1 LQTLVRAAIRPDEQ
15 IHFGGHG
22 KPIQSTGGEGT
33 CRDDHAPAG
42 MVFDIAGRVDAKH
55 SQSISINMAKVK
67 SFGERIADALVED
80 GLLTTKQIE
89 ELLEQQKKE
98 GARLIK
104 LIIDKAYVSDQDLA
118 VSMGRVLNVPPV
130 NLARIAIPPEIFELL
145 PRDTAYNHKV
155 IPVSRLENKLF
166 LAMADPLNVL
176 ALDDVKRLT
185 RLEITPLIAS
195 EKAIL
200 EKLNAIDA
208 SKSSS
213 MEDIIEDAAKQREAD
228 EEAGTI
234 ENIREAVEDV
244 NLDRLAASTEEAPV
258 IKLANL
264 IVLQAIK
271 DRASDIH
278 LEPFEKTVRLRYR
291 VDGVLIDA
299 TPPPKQMQLAL
310 ASRFKIMSNLDIAE
324 RRLPQDGRMRVK
336 VSGRDFDLRVS
347 VLPTVHGEKIV
358 LRVLDKTNLSAS
370 VDKLGLDPETFKQ
383 FRNAIDAPHGLI
395 LVTGPTG
402 SGKTTTLYSALNE
415 LNNPIYNIVTV
426 EDPVEFQIAGINQ
439 VPTKKEIG
447 LTFASALRSILR
459 QDPDIIMIGEIR
471 DTETAEIAIEAA
483 LTGHQVLSTM
493 HCNDAP
499 GAIARLDDMGIAPFL
514 ISSSVILSCA
524 QRLIRR
530 ICSHCKEPVTYP
542 PKMFEDLGIDPAM
555 FAGMQLFRGHGCERC
570 KNSGYAGRMAIIEAM
585 TMSDQIRKL
594 IIARAN
600 TRELAKVAISQGMR
614 TLRMAALDRARDGV
628 STLEQV
634 LVMTSSH

>member
-1 LQTLVRAAIRPDEQ
+1 
-15 IHFGGHG
+15 
-22 KPIQSTGGEGT
+22 
-33 CRDDHAPAG
+33 
-42 MVFDIAGRVDAKH
+42 
-55 SQSISINMAKVK
+55 MAKVK

-80 GLLTTKQIE
+80 GLLSEGQIV

-104 LIIDKAYVSDQDLA
+104 LIIDKSYVSEQDLA
-118 VSMGRVLNVPPV
+118 VSMGRVLNVSPI
-130 NLARIAIPPEIFELL
+130 NLGRVSILPEVVELL
-145 PRDTAYNHKV
+145 PRDTAYNYKV
-155 IPVSRLENKLF
+155 VPISRLENRLF

-176 ALDDVKRLT
+176 ALDDVKRIT
-185 RLEITPLIAS
+185 RLEVTPLIAS
-195 EKAIL
+195 EKAIVD
-200 EKLNAIDA
+200 KLNAFDA
-208 SKSSS
+208 AKTGS
-213 MEDIIEDAAKQREAD
+213 MEDIIQDAKKQSEAD
-228 EEAGTI
+228 ADADSVESVKEGIEEV
-234 ENIREAVEDV
+234 NIDQ
-244 NLDRLAASTEEAPV
+244 LAASSGEAPV

-264 IVLQAIK
+264 IIVQAIK

-278 LEPFEKTVRLRYR
+278 LEPFEKGMRLRYR
-291 VDGVLIDA
+291 VDGVLMDA

-310 ASRFKIMSNLDIAE
+310 ASRFKIMSSLDIAE
-324 RRLPQDGRMRVK
+324 RRLPQDGRMRVRVGGK
-336 VSGRDFDLRVS
+336 DFDLRVS
-347 VLPTVHGEKIV
+347 VLPTVHGEKVV

-370 VDKLGLDPETFKQ
+370 IDKLGLDPETFKQ
-383 FRNAIDAPHGLI
+383 FKNAIDAPHGLI

-426 EDPVEFQIAGINQ
+426 EDPVEFQIPGINQ
-439 VPTKKEIG
+439 VPTKKDIG
-447 LTFASALRSILR
+447 LTFANALRSILR

-524 QRLIRR
+524 QRLMRR

-542 PKMFEDLGIDPAM
+542 PKMFEDLGIDPAT
-555 FAGMQLFRGHGCERC
+555 FDGVQLYRGRGCDRC

-585 TMSDQIRKL
+585 TITDQVRKL

-614 TLRMAALDRARDGV
+614 TLRMVGLDRSREGI

-634 LVMTSSH
+634 LLITSAH

>member
-1 LQTLVRAAIRPDEQ
+1 
-15 IHFGGHG
+15 
-22 KPIQSTGGEGT
+22 
-33 CRDDHAPAG
+33 
-42 MVFDIAGRVDAKH
+42 
-55 SQSISINMAKVK
+55 MAKVK

-80 GLLTTKQIE
+80 GLLSEGQIV

-104 LIIDKAYVSDQDLA
+104 LIIDKSYVSEQDLA
-118 VSMGRVLNVPPV
+118 VSMGRVLNVSPINLTRV
-130 NLARIAIPPEIFELL
+130 NILPDVVELL
-145 PRDTAYNHKV
+145 PRDTTYNYKV
-155 IPVSRLENKLF
+155 VPVSRLENRLF

-176 ALDDVKRLT
+176 ALDDVRRITK
-185 RLEITPLIAS
+185 LEVTPLIAS
-195 EKAIL
+195 EKAIVD
-200 EKLNAIDA
+200 KLNAFDA
-208 SKSSS
+208 AKSGGS
-213 MEDIIEDAAKQREAD
+213 MEDIIQDAQKQSEAEAD
-228 EEAGTI
+228 ADSVENVKEGIEEV
-234 ENIREAVEDV
+234 NIDQ
-244 NLDRLAASTEEAPV
+244 LAASSGEAPV

-264 IVLQAIK
+264 IIVQAIK

-278 LEPFEKTVRLRYR
+278 LEPFEKGMRLRYR
-291 VDGVLIDA
+291 VDGVLLDA

-310 ASRFKIMSNLDIAE
+310 ASRFKIMSSLDIAE

-336 VSGRDFDLRVS
+336 VSGKDFDLRVS
-347 VLPTVHGEKIV
+347 VLPTVHGEKV
-358 LRVLDKTNLSAS
+358 VMRVLDKSNLSAS
-370 VDKLGLDPETFKQ
+370 LDKLGLDAETFKQ
-383 FRNAIDAPHGLI
+383 FKFAIDAPHGLI

-415 LNNPIYNIVTV
+415 LNSPIYNIVTV
-426 EDPVEFQIAGINQ
+426 EDPVEFQIPGINQ
-439 VPTKKEIG
+439 VPTKKDIG
-447 LTFASALRSILR
+447 LTFANALRSILR

-524 QRLIRR
+524 QRLMRR
-530 ICSHCKEPVTYP
+530 ICSHCKEPVAYP
-542 PKMFEDLGIDPAM
+542 AKMFEDLGIDPAT
-555 FAGMQLFRGHGCERC
+555 FEGIQLHRGRGCERC

-585 TMSDQIRKL
+585 TITDQIRKL

-600 TRELAKVAISQGMR
+600 TRELAKVAISQGMH
-614 TLRMAALDRARDGV
+614 TLRMVGLDRAREGI

-634 LVMTSSH
+634 LLLTSAH

>member
-1 LQTLVRAAIRPDEQ
+1 M
-15 IHFGGHG
+15 
-22 KPIQSTGGEGT
+22 S
-33 CRDDHAPAG
+33 
-42 MVFDIAGRVDAKH
+42 
-55 SQSISINMAKVK
+55 KVK

-80 GLLTTKQIE
+80 GLLSAKQIE
-89 ELLEQQKKE
+89 ELLEQQKRE

-104 LIIDKAYVSDQDLA
+104 LILDKAYVSEQDLA
-118 VSMGRVLNVPPV
+118 VSMGRVLNVPPI
-130 NLARIAIPPEIFELL
+130 NLARINIPSDVLDLL
-145 PRDTAYNHKV
+145 PQDTLQNHKV

-176 ALDDVKRLT
+176 ALDDVRRITKM
-185 RLEITPLIAS
+185 EIAPLIAS
-195 EKAIL
+195 EKGLAD
-200 EKLNAIDA
+200 KLNAISA
-208 SKSSS
+208 AKSGT
-213 MEDIIEDAAKQREAD
+213 MEDIILDAQKKSSESEDET
-228 EEAGTI
+228 GTV
-234 ENIREAVEDV
+234 EAVKDAKEDV
-244 NLDRLAASTEEAPV
+244 NLDQLAASSEEAPV

-271 DRASDIH
+271 DRASDVHI
-278 LEPFEKTVRLRYR
+278 EPFEKTLRLRYR
-291 VDGVLIDA
+291 IDGVLIDA

-310 ASRFKIMSNLDIAE
+310 ASRFKIMSSLDIAE

-336 VSGRDFDLRVS
+336 VTNKDYDLRVS
-347 VLPTVHGEKIV
+347 ILPTVHGEKIV
-358 LRVLDKTNLSAS
+358 LRVLDKSNLSAS
-370 VDKLGLDPETFKQ
+370 LDKLGLDPDTFRAVKS
-383 FRNAIDAPHGLI
+383 AVDAPHGLI

-415 LNNPIYNIVTV
+415 LNNPVFNIVTV
-426 EDPVEFQIAGINQ
+426 EDPVEFQIPGINQ

-447 LTFASALRSILR
+447 LTFANALRSILR
-459 QDPDIIMIGEIR
+459 QDPDIVMIGEIR

-524 QRLIRR
+524 QRLVRR

-542 PKMFEDLGIDPAM
+542 AKMYEDLGIDPNM
-555 FAGMQLFRGHGCERC
+555 FAGAQLFRGRGCDRC

-585 TMSDQIRKL
+585 TVTDPIRKL

-600 TRELAKVAISQGMR
+600 TREIGKVAVNQGMR
-614 TLRMAALDRARDGV
+614 TLRMVALDRAKDGL
-628 STLEQV
+628 STLEQT
-634 LVMTSSH
+634 LVITSSH